1 MGKVQIVPD
10 ELGSVVRQSKNNPEY
25 GFVRLTQDK
34 VSYTSTGWL
43 KRSTRSTLLAG
54 KMEDFDAVDMKNQT
68 ELPGQ
73 IIVVEQTEPFNAND
87 PDRDLKIAGETGI
100 ICCVDGEPIYRKTF
114 FDPTGQ
120 KHDTLLDHTNGDAIR
135 EANNV
140 EESASKSANPGQ
152 VDIEDAI
159 KMAEA
164 DQDEEATEEVTEEVT
179 EEEEVDEVN
188 ADFEL

>member
-1 MGKVQIVPD
+1 MSKVQIVPD
-10 ELGSVVRQSKNNPEY
+10 ELGNVVRQSKNNPEY

-43 KRSTRSTLLAG
+43 KRSTLSTLLPG
-54 KMEDFDAVDMKNQT
+54 KMEDFEAINMKSQT
-68 ELPGQ
+68 TLPGQ
-73 IIVVEQTEPFNAND
+73 IVIVEQTEPFNAND

-120 KHDTLLDHTNGDAIR
+120 KSDVTLAHTNGDAIR
-135 EANNV
+135 EANGV
-140 EESASKSANPGQ
+140 ESNDSSSTDPAQ

-179 EEEEVDEVN
+179 EEEVDEVN